1 MRVLK
6 SAAVLGAAALMILV
20 PAMSQAQTRQNP
32 YAGNWST
39 NTGGLSLSVVDA
51 ATGSQTVQDMGIGT
65 LVCGSPTVWYAGTYS
80 GSDSGRIVGCTQSA
94 GSLQGFYKSSTS
106 VRYGTIHI
114 LVSSD
119 GTSFAGTYDELSDEG
134 TGIGPY
140 HGTFSGDFAGDGCC
154 TATNPGAGVVTV
166 PTPAAFNT
174 TVSVPE
180 PPPGGAANLTSP
192 PLGSATQTTV
202 DLTGLTD
209 TDIAALAAGPHVC
222 MTRLTELLVGINR
235 ILERAIA
242 DGFTDEARLG
252 FDAAFFEIARGFVEC
267 VRFAKAVQAAG
278 ALANQATATPA
289 QAGCAFTPVELSIT
303 GSGTKQRLRSLHV
316 GPQPGVSV
324 PLRVSCQSSATG
336 LALTIASGSG
346 GPLSAIVGPQLR
358 LGIVRSM
365 SDTAGGQL
373 SVAFHQGTA
382 AGSGGSSANL
392 TGSWTNPQAP
402 TAPPWMLSTTNDLH
416 TLTGTFTGGA
426 GHSGLRGTVTATLQ
440 SNNTVYAGTVHITE
454 GALSVG
460 GTITITIVSQD
471 RLDVSLK
478 QANLPTTQVF
488 ELDRG

>member
-1 MRVLK
+1 
-6 SAAVLGAAALMILV
+6 
-20 PAMSQAQTRQNP
+20 
-32 YAGNWST
+32 
-39 NTGGLSLSVVDA
+39 
-51 ATGSQTVQDMGIGT
+51 
-65 LVCGSPTVWYAGTYS
+65 
-80 GSDSGRIVGCTQSA
+80 
-94 GSLQGFYKSSTS
+94 
-106 VRYGTIHI
+106 
-114 LVSSD
+114 
-119 GTSFAGTYDELSDEG
+119 
-134 TGIGPY
+134 
-140 HGTFSGDFAGDGCC
+140 
-154 TATNPGAGVVTV
+154 
-166 PTPAAFNT
+166 
-174 TVSVPE
+174 
-180 PPPGGAANLTSP
+180 
-192 PLGSATQTTV
+192 
-202 DLTGLTD
+202 
-209 TDIAALAAGPHVC
+209 
-222 MTRLTELLVGINR
+222 
-235 ILERAIA
+235 
-242 DGFTDEARLG
+242 
-252 FDAAFFEIARGFVEC
+252 
-267 VRFAKAVQAAG
+267 
-278 ALANQATATPA
+278 
-289 QAGCAFTPVELSIT
+289 
-303 GSGTKQRLRSLHV
+303 
-316 GPQPGVSV
+316 VSV

-336 LALTIASGSG
+336 LAVTIASGSG

-392 TGSWTNPQAP
+392 TGSWTNPQTP